1 MRRRD
6 GFTLIE
12 LIVVIAIMGIMLSV
26 SVAALGRTFGTETT
40 PAGIVGELASEAR
53 LQAARREEPI
63 RATLLSDGSYRLASA
78 RTDSVIGEG
87 KLAIQGVQP
96 SPWSATFFPLGTS
109 TRSDLRIRLDD
120 SWHTVRL
127 DPVTGS
133 VQTVEQARTTRL
145 ITGREATEAQR
156 RSSLCASTSS
166 SLANAPALLLNRF
179 APYGTSIRAGYPPQ
193 SPAFPSPG

>member
-1 MRRRD
+1 MWRRE

-12 LIVVIAIMGIMLSV
+12 LIVVVAIIGVILSV
-26 SVAALGRTFGTETT
+26 SVAALGRTFGAETT
-40 PAGIVGELASEAR
+40 PAGLVGELASEAR

-78 RTDSVIGEG
+78 RTDSVIREG

-96 SPWSATFFPLGTS
+96 SPWTATFFPLGTS
-109 TRSDLRIRLDD
+109 TRADLRIRLDD

-133 VQTVEQARTTRL
+133 VEVVE
-145 ITGREATEAQR
+145 
-156 RSSLCASTSS
+156 
-166 SLANAPALLLNRF
+166 
-179 APYGTSIRAGYPPQ
+179 
-193 SPAFPSPG
+193 

>member
-12 LIVVIAIMGIMLSV
+12 LIVVIAIMGVMLSV
-26 SVAALGRTFGTETT
+26 SVAALGRTFGPETT
-40 PAGIVGELASEAR
+40 PAGLVGELASEAR

-87 KLAIQGVQP
+87 KLAIQSVQP

-109 TRSDLRIRLDD
+109 TRATLRIRLDAT
-120 SWHTVRL
+120 WHTIRL
-127 DPVTGS
+127 DPVTGG
-133 VQTVEQARTTRL
+133 VEVV
-145 ITGREATEAQR
+145 E
-156 RSSLCASTSS
+156 
-166 SLANAPALLLNRF
+166 
-179 APYGTSIRAGYPPQ
+179 
-193 SPAFPSPG
+193 

>member
-26 SVAALGRTFGTETT
+26 SVVALGRTFGAETT
-40 PAGIVGELASEAR
+40 PAGLVGDLASEAR

-109 TRSDLRIRLDD
+109 TRADLRVRLDD

-133 VQTVEQARTTRL
+133 VEAVE
-145 ITGREATEAQR
+145 
-156 RSSLCASTSS
+156 
-166 SLANAPALLLNRF
+166 
-179 APYGTSIRAGYPPQ
+179 
-193 SPAFPSPG
+193 

>member
-1 MRRRD
+1 MGRRD

-26 SVAALGRTFGTETT
+26 SVAALGRTFGAETT
-40 PAGIVGELASEAR
+40 PAGLVGELASEAR

-87 KLAIQGVQP
+87 NLAIQGVQP
-96 SPWSATFFPLGTS
+96 SPWTATFFPLGTS

-120 SWHTVRL
+120 TWQTLRL
-127 DPVTGS
+127 DPVTG
-133 VQTVEQARTTRL
+133 TLDIVE
-145 ITGREATEAQR
+145 
-156 RSSLCASTSS
+156 
-166 SLANAPALLLNRF
+166 
-179 APYGTSIRAGYPPQ
+179 
-193 SPAFPSPG
+193 